1 MLPQWNVILIYF
13 LTVLTILLYV
23 WHIYLVV
30 LLSSFIL
37 HFEETFT
44 SAGGAGESLE
54 ALGMLGGGGG
64 GGGGLSLRGA
74 LMGGMLDLPA
84 DDDDAMM
91 ELAIALSLHEEQG
104 QAPADLGNLHPG
116 LQGLVG
122 GLPGLHRLQG
132 LSGQVLHSLQVLA
145 AGGMPGNN
153 AQANAQEVQQVRL
166 PC

>member
-1 MLPQWNVILIYF
+1 M
-13 LTVLTILLYV
+13 ILLTRKL
-23 WHIYLVV
+23 WNNRSV
-30 LLSSFIL
+30 LCSL
-37 HFEETFT
+37 T
-44 SAGGAGESLE
+44 GGGGEGLE
-54 ALGMLGGGGG
+54 ALGMLGGGSGA
-64 GGGGLSLRGA
+64 GGLSLRGA

-145 AGGMPGNN
+145 SGGMPGGN
-153 AQANAQEVQQVRL
+153 AQANPQEVQQVRFSVL
-166 PC
+166 VDVRACVRIHVC

>member
-1 MLPQWNVILIYF
+1 ML
-13 LTVLTILLYV
+13 
-23 WHIYLVV
+23 
-30 LLSSFIL
+30 
-37 HFEETFT
+37 
-44 SAGGAGESLE
+44 
-54 ALGMLGGGGG
+54 GGGG

-145 AGGMPGNN
+145 AGGMPGGN

-166 PC
+166 SWLACFLLGFIMKSTVM